1 MSSTSYTVSIVQKGQ
16 HSDAALEVIHLP
28 SRQVQLI
35 LRKDALVV
43 EEQATDSFSTLHN
56 LRRKLQKDGMDL
68 FCYGSS
74 RNVFPSAMSR
84 AGSKAYKAFLGQQGR
99 TKDLVDIFEKGPDI
113 EMVSVEEQAAFHRQ
127 WFESLGKK

>member
-1 MSSTSYTVSIVQKGQ
+1 MSSKLYTVSVVQNGS
-16 HSDAALEVIHLP
+16 HSDAALEVAYLP

-35 LRKDALVV
+35 VKLDTLVV
-43 EEQATDSFSTLHN
+43 EEHATDSFSALQG
-56 LRRKLQKDGMDL
+56 LRRKLQKKGLDL

-84 AGSKAYKAFLGQQGR
+84 EGSKAYKTFLGQHGR
-99 TKDLVDIFEKGPDI
+99 STDLVDIFEKGPDI
-113 EMVSVEEQAAFHRQ
+113 EMASVEEQDAFHRQ